1 MRILTV
7 ALLLQ
12 VAAVPLF
19 AATRVTVAELD
30 RTVTST
36 RSEPDDKLADQLS
49 ALELTQRLS
58 SSTLARLQSALPG
71 PKSRQELALLADQSS
86 FLDLPPADVPPS
98 PAPSVAAQRQI
109 MTRVVNYVTETIN
122 RLPNFLATRETRSF
136 RDRHDATF
144 GYLPLRE
151 TNQFL
156 ATVLFRD
163 GKEVDRTVAGK
174 RAPGPDGLVSWGEFG
189 PILSIVLLDA
199 ARSQLSW
206 SHWEEGSAGPVAVFR
221 YSVPGKNSHYQVQM
235 CGSNPGCAQT
245 LTGYHGEIAVDPTS
259 GAIFRLTAIADL
271 DSGTDLEHS
280 SGLTTASMMVEYG
293 TVQIG
298 GKSYICPVHSVALA
312 QVRERT
318 AQHGVIAA
326 EALDRSPQQIMLNA
340 ANFTDYH
347 IFRGESRILTEAEA
361 AKMTGLPDAST
372 TMTTPAPITEPEPS
386 STAEA
391 QAAAPA
397 PSSVATPSS
406 SATAESKP
414 SPSPSATLPA
424 ETTPDAA
431 TAAPMAGPSSP
442 AAAAVAPA
450 PDSSD
455 TPVFRSTTHQV
466 LVDVVV
472 SARNGDPVARIPQ
485 SSFSITE
492 DGRPQVI
499 DFFEEHSPQT
509 RAKIESPVMP
519 PMPSGTATNVPT
531 ALPSAALYVFL
542 LDSLNSEPQD
552 QVFIQNQILS
562 FLHRLD
568 PGTQVAIFTLGSNLH
583 LLQRFTSDPATL
595 VAAVS
600 SKEAER
606 DAMAQN
612 RSDNADD
619 AAHIANLQKMRASQ
633 ANIEALQASQASV
646 HAYSFGTRASMT
658 FEALSAL
665 ARYLEGVPGR
675 KNLVWF
681 SSSFPVVLF
690 PTSAEMERLKNDP
703 NLTGAVNR
711 IRQTAN
717 LFTVSKIALY
727 PVSGAG
733 VMNSNV
739 GLSDS
744 ADAGSAG
751 GTGHFG
757 ASANPTG
764 SLTGEALNSGSALGG
779 MQQLAASTGGR
790 AFSTNDIGSALAR
803 IVHDSGSYYTV
814 GYAPADS
821 SPTQAFHRINVKV
834 SGGKYKLDYRQ
845 GYNASTNDTDPD
857 RSPISPM
864 LQLGMPAAT
873 GILYGASIAPDSKS
887 GSTEQAGQNSDLK
900 GPHIR
905 YAASFTIRGQDI
917 SFSQAPS
924 GKRIA
929 KLLVGVKAY
938 GEDSSAL
945 NWLAAREAI
954 EVDTAH
960 YELLLKN
967 GIPITLEIDL
977 PANTKARLVTAVYD
991 WNTARSG
998 SLELQLQ
1005 PATQQSTMQ

>member
-1 MRILTV
+1 MRILTL

-19 AATRVTVAELD
+19 AANQVTVAELE

-36 RSEPDDKLADQLS
+36 RSAPDDKFADQLS
-49 ALELTQRLS
+49 GLELTQRIS
-58 SSTLARLQSALPG
+58 PSALARLQSALPG

-86 FLDLPPADVPPS
+86 FLDLPPADSPPS
-98 PAPSVAAQRQI
+98 PAPNVAAQRQI
-109 MTRVVNYVTETIN
+109 MSRVVNYVTETIN

-151 TNQFL
+151 TNQFV

-174 RAPGPDGLVSWGEFG
+174 KAPGPDGLVSWGEFG

-206 SHWEEGSAGPVAVFR
+206 SHWEEDSAGPVAVFR

-259 GAIFRLTAIADL
+259 GAILRLTAVADL
-271 DSGTDLEHS
+271 DLGTDLEHS
-280 SGLTTASMMVEYG
+280 TGLTTASIMVEYG

-312 QVRERT
+312 QVRETT

-340 ANFTDYH
+340 ASFTDYH
-347 IFRGESRILTEAEA
+347 IFRGESRILTDVEA
-361 AKMTGLPDAST
+361 AQMTDPPDDST
-372 TMTTPAPITEPEPS
+372 ARTTPAPVTEPEPPPA
-386 STAEA
+386 AEA
-391 QAAAPA
+391 AP
-397 PSSVATPSS
+397 TPSS
-406 SATAESKP
+406 ETTPTVAPESKP
-414 SPSPSATLPA
+414 SPSSSATITS
-424 ETTPDAA
+424 ETTPDAV
-431 TAAPMAGPSSP
+431 TAAPVAPPSPP

-466 LVDVVV
+466 LVDVIV

-492 DGRPQVI
+492 DDKPQLI
-499 DFFEEHSPQT
+499 DFFEEHSPHT
-509 RAKIESPVMP
+509 PEKIESPVMP
-519 PMPSGTATNVPT
+519 PMPDGTATNVPA

-552 QVFIQNQILS
+552 QVFIHKQILS

-568 PGTQVAIFTLGSNLH
+568 PGTKVAIFTLGSNLH
-583 LLQRFTSDPATL
+583 LLQGFTSDPATL
-595 VAAVS
+595 VAAIS
-600 SKEAER
+600 GKGAER

-619 AAHIANLQKMRASQ
+619 AAHIANLQKMRASE
-633 ANIEALQASQASV
+633 AKIEALQSAEASAN
-646 HAYSFGTRASMT
+646 AYSFGARASMT
-658 FEALSAL
+658 FEALNAL
-665 ARYLEGVPGR
+665 ARYLEGIPGR

-690 PTSAEMERLKNDP
+690 PTAAEMERLKNNP
-703 NLTGAVNR
+703 NLPGAVNR
-711 IRQTAN
+711 IKQTAN
-717 LFTVSKIALY
+717 LFTFSKIAVY

-739 GLSDS
+739 GIADS

-757 ASANPTG
+757 ASPSPTG

-790 AFSTNDIGSALAR
+790 AFSTNDISAALAR

-821 SPTQAFHRINVKV
+821 SPTEAFHRINVKV

-845 GYNASTNDTDPD
+845 GYNASVNDTDPD
-857 RSPISPM
+857 QSPISPL

-873 GILYGASIAPDSKS
+873 GILYGASVAHNLMSE
-887 GSTEQAGQNSDLK
+887 STEPAGQNPDLK
-900 GPHIR
+900 GPHTR
-905 YAASFTIRGQDI
+905 YAAAFTIRGQDI
-917 SFSQAPS
+917 SFSQAPN

-938 GEDSSAL
+938 GEDGSAL
-945 NWLAAREAI
+945 NWLATREAI
-954 EVDTAH
+954 EVDAAH
-960 YELLLKN
+960 YELLLRN
-967 GIPITLEIDL
+967 GIPLTLEIDL

-1005 PATQQSTMQ
+1005 SATQQSIRQ